1 MSSLRVWS
9 LPVTRDK
16 ALKLWHLLE
25 YKLEPKEALDHLFV
39 LLGHE
44 ELFDELEKAAEND
57 DVRPFVRRYLK
68 NMLWES
74 PPCYR
79 NAWQPEARQI
89 CKAAVY
95 QQRLSKL
102 S

>member
-1 MSSLRVWS
+1 MSGVRVWS

-25 YKLEPKEALDHLFV
+25 YKLEPKEALEHLFA

-44 ELFDELEKAAEND
+44 ELFAQLENANEDD
-57 DVRPFVRRYLK
+57 DVRPCVRHYLK
-68 NMLWES
+68 DMLWES

-95 QQRLSKL
+95 QQRLSAL

>member
-1 MSSLRVWS
+1 MGDVRVWS
-9 LPVTRDK
+9 LPVTKAK

-25 YKLEPKEALDHLFV
+25 YKLEPKEALEHLFT

-44 ELFDELEKAAEND
+44 GLFEQLARANEYD
-57 DVRPFVRRYLK
+57 DVRPQVRQCLK
-68 NMLWES
+68 DMLWES
-74 PPCYR
+74 PAIYR
-79 NAWQPEARQI
+79 NAWQSEARQI

-95 QQRLSKL
+95 QQRLSAL